1 MGDDDRARLRIN
13 SDELVMQAVLGQI
26 AHPVGRANP
35 YRIGQDGVA
44 RVLPGTGGITINR
57 RIGDP
62 CVGLAADHVEPGV
75 ALHNNGREIIGGR
88 DGPNLALLTSA
99 CVGNLARVTT
109 GRAAGATGMV
119 TGKHG
124 GVNHVLVDFNLQT
137 LLRLAIGDR
146 VQIYSCGLG
155 LRLLDLPQI
164 AVTNCAPGLLRRW
177 GLRRRGAILE
187 APVTHALPAAIIG
200 SGLGK
205 NSVWRGDF
213 DIQLFDAPTRRRHRL
228 DTLRFGDIVA
238 VLDSDTR
245 YGAAWRSGR
254 TTIGVVVHS
263 DSTVSAHGP
272 GVCVLLT
279 GPAACLRPVRDDG
292 ANIAFLYQ
300 RRDFIAPRAHTPLVA
315 RSRQSAP
322 SRLAA
327 PANARVHRAA
337 HRARGD
343 TLGDG
348 PGA

>member
-1 MGDDDRARLRIN
+1 MLDDNRARLRLN
-13 SDELVMQAVLGQI
+13 SDELVIQAVMGQI

-44 RVLPGTGGITINR
+44 RVLPGTGGITINH

-75 ALHNNGREIIGGR
+75 ALHNNGREIIGAR

-99 CVGNLARVTT
+99 CVGNWARVAT
-109 GRAAGATGMV
+109 GPAAGATGMV

-124 GVNHVLVDFNLQT
+124 GVNHVLVDFDAKT
-137 LLRLAIGDR
+137 LLRLNIGDR

-155 LRLLDLPQI
+155 LQLPDFPRVT
-164 AVTNCAPGLLRRW
+164 VTNCAPGLLRRW
-177 GLRRRGAILE
+177 ALRPGGGTLE
-187 APVTHALPAAIIG
+187 VPVTHALPAAIIG

-205 NSVWRGDF
+205 NTVWRGDF
-213 DIQLFDAPTRRRHRL
+213 DIQLFDTPTRHRHRL
-228 DTLRFGDIVA
+228 ETLRFGDLVA

-254 TTIGVVVHS
+254 VTIGVVVHS

-272 GVCVLLT
+272 GVTVLLT
-279 GPAACLRPVRDDG
+279 GPAVCLRPVRDSG

-300 RRDFIAPRAHTPLVA
+300 RRGFIPPRARTPLVA
-315 RSRQSAP
+315 RSQRALP
-322 SRLAA
+322 SRLQNGT
-327 PANARVHRAA
+327 NASLSERLR
-337 HRARGD
+337 
-343 TLGDG
+343 
-348 PGA
+348 

>member
-1 MGDDDRARLRIN
+1 MLDHGPTKLRIN
-13 SDELVMQAVLGQI
+13 SDELVMQAVMGQI

-57 RIGDP
+57 RIGDG

-99 CVGNLARVTT
+99 CVGNRARVSS
-109 GRAAGATGMV
+109 GPASGASGLV

-124 GVNHVLVDFNLQT
+124 GVNHVLVDFDEKT
-137 LLRLAIGDR
+137 LLRLNIGDH
-146 VQIYSCGLG
+146 VQIYACGLG
-155 LRLLDLPQI
+155 LRLPDFPHI

-177 GLRRRGAILE
+177 PLRARDGVLE
-187 APVTHALPAAIIG
+187 APVTHIVPAAIIG

-213 DIQLFDAPTRRRHRL
+213 DVQLFDAPTRKRHRL
-228 DTLRFGDIVA
+228 ETLRFGDLVA
-238 VLDSDTR
+238 VRDSDTR

-254 TTIGVVVHS
+254 ITIGVIVHS

-272 GVCVLLT
+272 GVTVLLT
-279 GPAACLRPVRDDG
+279 GPAACLRPVHNSG

-300 RRDFIAPRAHTPLVA
+300 RRKIAPPRARAPLIA
-315 RSRQSAP
+315 QRP
-322 SRLAA
+322 FA
-327 PANARVHRAA
+327 PATRFHDSDNFV
-337 HRARGD
+337 
-343 TLGDG
+343 L
-348 PGA
+348 